1 MRRSVDMSTADV
13 ASSSNRTFGRER
25 IARAKQSNCFWPCE
39 RLDPPDASGAVSDRN
54 IFLFSAGWRKAVVEL
69 AVDDSGNVVSGL
81 GVCMFEGMRW
91 TRIKA
96 SRSW

>member
-1 MRRSVDMSTADV
+1 
-13 ASSSNRTFGRER
+13 
-25 IARAKQSNCFWPCE
+25 
-39 RLDPPDASGAVSDRN
+39 
-54 IFLFSAGWRKAVVEL
+54 VEL

-81 GVCMFEGMRW
+81 GVCVFVGIRW